1 MDLGLFGVL
10 LGMVALGFRHGFDWD
25 HIAAITDITSTTTA
39 GHTEV
44 DVPAGAPVTPH
55 GHEPAEMRGHVH
67 QHQVEPSAMHS
78 FGESRFAHEQRH
90 AIGLASLYA
99 LGHASVVVALGVLAL
114 LVGAILPKWIDPIL
128 EKVVGAT
135 LVLLGAWVLYS
146 VVQYARGRGEFRMR
160 SRWMLVFDV
169 ARDAWARVQ
178 ARIHGHEHT
187 PSAHST
193 QYGPRTAFGVGMIHG
208 VGAETGSQALLL
220 AGVAGVTGV
229 TGVVILLA
237 FVVGLLISNTLVA
250 VVSASGF
257 IGAQR
262 LRTVYVI
269 VGAVAGLASLLIG
282 FVFISGF
289 GTELPDLQELI
300 FGKS

>member
-1 MDLGLFGVL
+1 
-10 LGMVALGFRHGFDWD
+10 MVVLGFRHGFDWD

-39 GHTEV
+39 SHADD
-44 DVPAGAPVTPH
+44 DVRAIAPMPRHEHDAPPGAH
-55 GHEPAEMRGHVH
+55 GHSHEATGPLHAL
-67 QHQVEPSAMHS
+67 A
-78 FGESRFAHEQRH
+78 ESRFAHEQRH

-169 ARDAWARVQ
+169 ARDAWDRVQ

-220 AGVAGVTGV
+220 AGVASVTGV

-262 LRTVYVI
+262 MQTVYVV
-269 VGAVAGLASLLIG
+269 VGALAGTASLAIG
-282 FVFISGF
+282 ILFIG
-289 GTELPDLQELI
+289 GLCADPPHP
-300 FGKS
+300 